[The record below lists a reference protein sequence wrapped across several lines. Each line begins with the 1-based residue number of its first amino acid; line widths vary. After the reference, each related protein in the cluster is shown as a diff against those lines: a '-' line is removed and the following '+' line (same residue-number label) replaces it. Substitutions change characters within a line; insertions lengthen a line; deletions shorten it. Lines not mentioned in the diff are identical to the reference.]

1 VLNSYLAKTLY
12 NTPVQPIMVE
22 VNLNKFSETLGQ
34 ISGLKLPL
42 FPEANKTFGLA
53 AIGPITP
60 NLIKT
65 INSLPGVVMVHAN
78 LQARILQ
85 QPTSPADWWPTSQS
99 RQVLEAQL
107 AFQEGF
113 TAEAIPVGVCDT
125 GADVIQEQ
133 LQGAENYSTISW
145 PFREFLD
152 ENGHGSH
159 VATTLGGKPVNSPVQ
174 ITVEGVSRAH
184 IIAVKCLG
192 RGIGTGF
199 NSEIANAM
207 STAYEKGCR
216 IISMSLGS
224 DAPQGSIEEDPLCRM
239 VSSLTRKGCMCII
252 AAGNSGPEEDTIGS
266 PGCSPDAITVAA
278 IDRTGKVA
286 DFSSRGGATYRD
298 KPDVCA
304 PGVLIYSGTSRSS
317 PMAVEEP
324 QAGFG
329 YVAISGTSMATPHVS
344 GLVALLR
351 QKYPDLTTAK
361 FKQVMAAKGRTH
373 DNDYGWGVPRWS
385 YFS

>member
-1 VLNSYLAKTLY
+1 
-12 NTPVQPIMVE
+12 MVE
-22 VNLNKFSETLGQ
+22 VDLAKFSETLGT
-34 ISGLKLPL
+34 ITGLKLPL
-42 FPEANKTFGLA
+42 LPEANKTFGLA

-60 NLIKT
+60 ALIKT
-65 INSLPGVVMVHAN
+65 INSLPGVIMVHAN

-85 QPTSPADWWPTSQS
+85 QPSSPNDWWPTSQS
-99 RQVLEAQL
+99 RLVMEADK
-107 AFQEGF
+107 AFQEGI
-113 TAEAIPVGVCDT
+113 TAETVPIGICDT
-125 GADVIQEQ
+125 GADVIHEQ
-133 LQGAENYSTISW
+133 LQGSELYSTIAW
-145 PFREFLD
+145 PFREILD

-159 VATTLGGKPVNSPVQ
+159 VASTIGGKPVNTPVQ
-174 ITVEGVSRAH
+174 MQVEGVSRAH

-224 DAPQGSIEEDPLCRM
+224 DSPQGSIEEDPLCRM
-239 VSSLTRKGCMCII
+239 VSSLTAKGCMVII

-286 DFSSRGGATYRD
+286 DFSSRGGTKYRS

-304 PGVLIYSGTSRSS
+304 PGVLIYSGTSRIS
-317 PMAVEEP
+317 PMATEEP
-324 QAGFG
+324 QAGYG

-351 QKYPDLTTAK
+351 QKYPNMSTPQ
-361 FKQVMAAKGRTH
+361 FKSVMSARGRSH
-373 DNDYGWGVPRWS
+373 DNAYGFGVPKWS